1 MHADDDPRCRP
12 LMYLLDTNIV
22 SDVQRRLTKPT
33 AWLASIDPASASLS
47 VITIGEI
54 ERGIVKQR
62 TIDPER
68 AARRNIWLREL
79 RRDNADRILA
89 ITEEVALAW
98 GRITAGRT
106 RGSADTLIAAT
117 ALVHDLILVT
127 RNVIDFDDIGVT
139 VLNPW
144 EI

>member
-1 MHADDDPRCRP
+1 
-12 LMYLLDTNIV
+12 MYLLDTNIV
-22 SDVQRRLTKPT
+22 SDVQRRLPKPIE
-33 AWLASIDPASASLS
+33 WLASVDPTSVSLS
-47 VITIGEI
+47 VITLGQI
-54 ERGIVKQR
+54 ERGIIKLRKVDSEKATR
-62 TIDPER
+62 LDL
-68 AARRNIWLREL
+68 WLREL

-89 ITEEVALAW
+89 VTEDVALAW

-127 RNVIDFDDIGVT
+127 RNVTDFDDTGVT

-144 EI
+144 DD

>member
-1 MHADDDPRCRP
+1 
-12 LMYLLDTNIV
+12 MYLLDMNIV
-22 SDVQRRLTKPT
+22 SDVQRRLPKPT
-33 AWLASIDPASASLS
+33 EWLASVDPTSVSLS
-47 VITIGEI
+47 VITLGEI
-54 ERGIVKQR
+54 ERGIIKLRKVDSEKATR
-62 TIDPER
+62 LDL
-68 AARRNIWLREL
+68 WLREL

-89 ITEEVALAW
+89 VTEDVALAW

-127 RNVIDFDDIGVT
+127 RNVTDFDDTGVT

-144 EI
+144 DD

>member
-1 MHADDDPRCRP
+1 
-12 LMYLLDTNIV
+12 MYLLDTNIV
-22 SDVQRRLTKPT
+22 SDVQRRLPKPT
-33 AWLASIDPASASLS
+33 EWLASIDPGSLNLS

-62 TIDPER
+62 KVDAER
-68 AARRNIWLREL
+68 ATRLDLWLREL

-89 ITEEVALAW
+89 VTEEVALAG
-98 GRITAGRT
+98 GRISAGRT

-127 RNVIDFDDIGVT
+127 RNVTDFDDTGVT
-139 VLNPW
+139 VFNPW
-144 EI
+144 DI

>member
-1 MHADDDPRCRP
+1 
-12 LMYLLDTNIV
+12 MYLLDTNIV
-22 SDVQRRLTKPT
+22 SDVQRRLSKPT
-33 AWLASIDPASASLS
+33 EWLASVDPTSVSLS
-47 VITIGEI
+47 VITLGEI
-54 ERGIVKQR
+54 ERGIVKLR
-62 TIDPER
+62 KVDSEKATRLDL
-68 AARRNIWLREL
+68 WLREL

-89 ITEEVALAW
+89 VTEDVALAW

-127 RNVIDFDDIGVT
+127 RNVADFDDAGVT

-144 EI
+144 DA

>member
-1 MHADDDPRCRP
+1 
-12 LMYLLDTNIV
+12 MYLLDTNIV
-22 SDVQRRLTKPT
+22 SDVQRRLPKPT
-33 AWLASIDPASASLS
+33 EWLASVDPTSVSLS
-47 VITIGEI
+47 VITLGEI
-54 ERGIVKQR
+54 ERGIIKLRKVDSDKATR
-62 TIDPER
+62 LDL
-68 AARRNIWLREL
+68 WLREL

-89 ITEEVALAW
+89 VTEDVALAW

-127 RNVIDFDDIGVT
+127 RNVTDFDDTGVT

-144 EI
+144 DD

>member
-1 MHADDDPRCRP
+1 
-12 LMYLLDTNIV
+12 MYLLDTNVV
-22 SDVQRRLTKPT
+22 SDVQRRLPKPS
-33 AWLASIDPASASLS
+33 AWLGSVDPSSINLS

-62 TIDPER
+62 KTDPDR
-68 AARRNIWLREL
+68 AARLDVWLREL
-79 RRDNADRILA
+79 RRDNGDRILA

-127 RNVIDFDDIGVT
+127 RNVADLEDTGVAIF
-139 VLNPW
+139 NPW
-144 EI
+144 EV

>member
-1 MHADDDPRCRP
+1 
-12 LMYLLDTNIV
+12 MYLLDTNIV
-22 SDVQRRLTKPT
+22 SDVQRRLSKPT
-33 AWLASIDPASASLS
+33 EWLASVDPTSVSLS
-47 VITIGEI
+47 VITLGEI
-54 ERGIVKQR
+54 ERGIIKLRKVDSEKATR
-62 TIDPER
+62 LDL
-68 AARRNIWLREL
+68 WLREL

-89 ITEEVALAW
+89 VTEDVALAW

-127 RNVIDFDDIGVT
+127 RNVADFDDAGVT

-144 EI
+144 DA

>member
-1 MHADDDPRCRP
+1 
-12 LMYLLDTNIV
+12 MYLLDTNIV
-22 SDVQRRLTKPT
+22 SDVQRRLPKPT
-33 AWLASIDPASASLS
+33 AWLTSIDPGSVNLS

-62 TIDPER
+62 GVDPER
-68 AARRNIWLREL
+68 ATRLDLWLREL

-89 ITEEVALAW
+89 VTEGVALAW
-98 GRITAGRT
+98 GRISAGRT

-127 RNVIDFDDIGVT
+127 RNVADFDDTGVT
-139 VLNPW
+139 ILNPW
-144 EI
+144 AI

>member
-1 MHADDDPRCRP
+1 
-12 LMYLLDTNIV
+12 MYLLDTNIV
-22 SDVQRRLTKPT
+22 SDVQRRLPKPT
-33 AWLASIDPASASLS
+33 AWLASIDQESINLS

-62 TIDPER
+62 KVDAER
-68 AARRNIWLREL
+68 ATRLDLWLREL

-89 ITEEVALAW
+89 VTEEVALAW

-127 RNVIDFDDIGVT
+127 RNVTDFDDTGVT

-144 EI
+144 DE

>member
-1 MHADDDPRCRP
+1 
-12 LMYLLDTNIV
+12 MYLLDTNIV
-22 SDVQRRLTKPT
+22 SDVERRLPKPT
-33 AWLASIDPASASLS
+33 AWLASIDPDSISLS

-54 ERGIVKQR
+54 ERGIVKLRKVDPQR
-62 TIDPER
+62 ATRLDL
-68 AARRNIWLREL
+68 WLREL

-89 ITEEVALAW
+89 LTVEVALAW
-98 GRITAGRT
+98 GRISAGRT

-127 RNVIDFDDIGVT
+127 RNVADFDDTGVT

-144 EI
+144 AI

>member
-1 MHADDDPRCRP
+1 
-12 LMYLLDTNIV
+12 MYLLDTNIV
-22 SDVQRRLTKPT
+22 SDVQRRLPKPT
-33 AWLASIDPASASLS
+33 EWLASVDPTSVSLS
-47 VITIGEI
+47 VITLGEI
-54 ERGIVKQR
+54 ERGIIKL
-62 TIDPER
+62 
-68 AARRNIWLREL
+68 RRVDSEKATRLDLWLREL

-89 ITEEVALAW
+89 VTEDVALAW

-127 RNVIDFDDIGVT
+127 RNVTDFDDTGVT

-144 EI
+144 DD

>member
-1 MHADDDPRCRP
+1 
-12 LMYLLDTNIV
+12 MYLLDTNIV
-22 SDVQRRLTKPT
+22 SDVQRRLPKPT
-33 AWLASIDPASASLS
+33 EWLASVDPTSVSLS
-47 VITIGEI
+47 VITLGEI
-54 ERGIVKQR
+54 ERGIVKLR
-62 TIDPER
+62 KVDSEKATRLDL
-68 AARRNIWLREL
+68 WLRAL

-89 ITEEVALAW
+89 VTEDVALAW

-127 RNVIDFDDIGVT
+127 RNVTDFDDTGVT

-144 EI
+144 DD